1 MTDFWV
7 GELKSS
13 PIGPIGVAASE
24 RGVVR
29 ISLYGLERLKRWQ
42 DFTNRP
48 DLARFSEEAPPSI
61 LGVALL
67 QIEEYL
73 LGRRKVFDFPLDL
86 QGYTSLA
93 RKVLDACKDIPFG
106 SIRTNRQLA
115 NGLGHP
121 GMARFV
127 GNMMARNP
135 LPLVI
140 PCHRVVGSD
149 GTLHGF
155 GAPGGL
161 ATKSW
166 LLTLEGQRL
175 VNLKLVK

>member
-1 MTDFWV
+1 MNVFWT
-7 GELKSS
+7 GELKNS
-13 PIGPIGVAASE
+13 PIGPIGMAVSE

-29 ISLYGLERLKRWQ
+29 ISLYGEEGLDRNKDFANHLSQARLS
-42 DFTNRP
+42 D
-48 DLARFSEEAPPSI
+48 DYPPLF
-61 LGVALL
+61 LGDALC
-67 QIEEYL
+67 QIDEYL
-73 LGRRKVFDFPLDL
+73 LGQRKVFDFPLDL
-86 QGYTSLA
+86 QGYTPLA
-93 RKVLDACKDIPFG
+93 GQVLEACRAIPFG
-106 SIRTNRQLA
+106 SVKTYRQLA
-115 NGLGHP
+115 AGLGRP

-149 GTLHGF
+149 GHLHGF

-166 LLTLEGQRL
+166 LLTLEGHQLANLML
-175 VNLKLVK
+175 VR